1 MFVLAVLKNAI
12 VERKKIMKYIFF
24 EEQINN
30 VIITVDLVVVRE
42 QHLIDKNRA
51 TSF

>member
-12 VERKKIMKYIFF
+12 VEGKKIMKYIFF

-30 VIITVDLVVVRE
+30 VIITVVVVRE
-42 QHLIDKNRA
+42 QHLIDKIG
-51 TSF
+51 